1 MRKKLLHFKDN
12 AQAANLLEPGKPLY
26 EQVKGQWQAYLKSN
40 NPLALELGCG
50 RGTYTVALARRFPG
64 CSFIGVDI
72 KGARLWAGSQEALR
86 DELGNAAFLRADIA
100 HIERFFAHGEVSEIY
115 IPFPDPRP
123 REKESKKRLT
133 SPRFL
138 ALYEKLLQP
147 GGKVHLK
154 TDNAELFAYTLEV
167 VEESSFHIE
176 EVIRDVHNDLP
187 EGDLHRAIQTPY
199 EKRFLAEGLTIQYVR
214 FARR

>member
-1 MRKKLLHFKDN
+1 MRKKLLHFRDN
-12 AQAANLLEPGKPLY
+12 AQAPNLLEPGKPLY
-26 EQVKGQWQAYLKSN
+26 EEIKGQWQAYFKSK

-50 RGTYTVALARRFPG
+50 RGTYTVALARRFPSA
-64 CSFIGVDI
+64 SFVGVDI

-86 DELGNAAFLRADIA
+86 DGIGNAAFLRTDIA
-100 HIERFFAHGEVSEIY
+100 HIARFFAHGEVSEIY

-123 REKESKKRLT
+123 REKEAKKRLT

-138 ALYEKLLQP
+138 ALYEQLLQP

-167 VEESSFHIE
+167 VEESPFHIE

-187 EGDLHRAIQTPY
+187 EGHLHRTIQTPY